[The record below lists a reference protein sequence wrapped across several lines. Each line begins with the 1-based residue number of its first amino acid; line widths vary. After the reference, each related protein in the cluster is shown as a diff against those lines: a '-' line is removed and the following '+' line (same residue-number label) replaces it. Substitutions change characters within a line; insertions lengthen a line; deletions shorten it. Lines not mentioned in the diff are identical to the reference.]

1 VLEPPLAD
9 DDPPVL
15 EPPVL
20 EPPLLLEPEL
30 PPELLLLLEPVLPP
44 SSAPPPPLAG
54 AHPTT
59 SPTAKAGM
67 RSR

>member
-9 DDPPVL
+9 EPPVLVPPVL
-15 EPPVL
+15 EPPVF
-20 EPPLLLEPEL
+20 EPEL

-44 SSAPPPPLAG
+44 WSTSPLPLAG